1 MTKDEVKKSATQLLI
16 ILCVIEAA
24 GWTLIVLPW
33 TKVIVGPLAPVV
45 MALGVFLVVACLIG
59 VCWTA
64 IQLAKIR

>member
-16 ILCVIEAA
+16 ILSIIEAA
-24 GWTLIVLPW
+24 GWTLIVLAW

-45 MALGVFLVVACLIG
+45 MALGIFLVIPCLIG
-59 VCWTA
+59 AIWTA